1 MHTAKEIRFKKF
13 WEEQRHGGKM
23 KYILLYTFVGTFM
36 LSLIIS
42 VLLLLFYNFYPGT
55 AAFWIVPVTALLIS
69 FIYSLVTW
77 QRNEAKWKK
86 ISHSNIGK

>member
-1 MHTAKEIRFKKF
+1 MHTAKELRFKRF
-13 WEEQRHGGKM
+13 WAEQREGGKT

-55 AAFWIVPVTALLIS
+55 AAFWIVPLSAMLIS
-69 FIYSLVTW
+69 FIYSFTTW
-77 QRNEAKWKK
+77 QKNEGKWKK
-86 ISHSNIGK
+86 MGQENR